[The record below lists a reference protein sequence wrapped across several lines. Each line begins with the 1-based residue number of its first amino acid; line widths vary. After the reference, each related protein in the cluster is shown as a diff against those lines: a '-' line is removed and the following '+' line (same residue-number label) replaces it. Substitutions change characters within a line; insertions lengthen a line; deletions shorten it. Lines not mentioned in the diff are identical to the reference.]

1 MELVTTQDGTQVPLF
16 SGEFPRVTKPI
27 TIVSGSGQLVKG
39 TVLGKVTASGKYA
52 PYSNANSDGTE
63 TAKLILA
70 EDPDDATSADVNSV
84 AYESGEFNE
93 DALTGYDANAGVD
106 FEGTPIFI
114 GSVV

>member
-1 MELVTTQDGTQVPLF
+1 MDLVNTQENSQVQLF
-16 SGEFPRVTKPI
+16 AGDFPRVTKPI

-52 PYSNANSDGTE
+52 PYSDANSDGTE

-84 AYESGEFNE
+84 AFAAGHFNE
-93 DALTGYDANAGVD
+93 AALTGIDDAAKVD

-114 GSVV
+114 GTLG